1 MKISNTR
8 ACHECLEII
17 HCQVA
22 SILKHD
28 SVGMFICDKEILCD
42 KCIQSFDDSSLSTLK
57 PISSFHRFLS
67 KSIVNFYWQIITL
80 ICTRCQ
86 WLHSCKIWLWL
97 EKQQLLEADSS
108 PTDRLTK
115 WASVPSPQI
124 FMNLDRWQGLT
135 LCHWRDCFC
144 MYLVIPKPWQL
155 SPWIP
160 SFNSIIL

>member
-1 MKISNTR
+1 M
-8 ACHECLEII
+8 I

-22 SILKHD
+22 SILKHA
-28 SVGMFICDKEILCD
+28 SVGMFICDKEISCD
-42 KCIQSFDDSSLSTLK
+42 NSIQYFNYSSLSTLK
-57 PISSFHRFLS
+57 PIPSFHRFLS
-67 KSIVNFYWQIITL
+67 KSIVNFYLLIFTL
-80 ICTRCQ
+80 ICKRYQ
-86 WLHSCKIWLWL
+86 WFNSCKIWLWL
-97 EKQQLLEADSS
+97 EKQQILVADIS

-115 WASVPSPQI
+115 LASVPSPQI